1 MNGRRLQAIVA
12 VVLAG
17 LWGAALAFPHLR
29 GEVWFLDR
37 VEATTADLRTLMRG
51 VRTPPPAVVIV
62 AVDDAFVA
70 QEGKYPVSRAT
81 LARIVDA
88 IGALS
93 PKAVAL
99 DILLLDAGDEGD
111 DAALAGALARNRSV
125 IAGAAAFDQDRQRLG
140 PDSGGA
146 LARVPVA
153 DRLVLPLDRFAQAAA
168 IGLVNVATDFGGTPR
183 LVPMIFRARD
193 RIEASFPLQ
202 AASIAADATPVF
214 EPGRVVLAGRA
225 IATDIGQRL
234 PISYY
239 GPRGTIETVGAGE
252 LLAGIGRERVAD
264 RIVVIGATVIGSGDV
279 FPTPF
284 DPVLPGVEVISTAI
298 TNLIAGDGLV
308 RDGRVRLA
316 DAALAV
322 VLPMI
327 LVALLAWRRSAL
339 GFAAIAA
346 VLVLWLAANL
356 MFFMQGVWL
365 SAALPLAAAAPPAI
379 AFGLVQIWLDRRRA
393 QRFAGQ
399 NELLRRFQA
408 PALRDW
414 LARDPGFLAQPVRQ
428 EAAIVFIDLS
438 GFTAFSEVASAAAMR
453 ELLDDFYRLV
463 EEVVQAHK
471 GVITNFMGDGAM
483 IVFGLPQPTPQDPAN
498 ALACA
503 TALAARARSW
513 LAAQPASFARRI
525 GIKLGAHCGS
535 IVASRLGGGSQQQIT
550 ATGDTVNV
558 ASRLMEVAAQNG
570 ADVALSGDLYRADGE
585 ALAGSGQLQGP
596 LQSPIRGRSGTMT
609 VWLWRV
615 TPELPAGA

>member
-1 MNGRRLQAIVA
+1 MSGRRLQAIVA

-17 LWGAALAFPHLR
+17 LWGAALGVPHMR
-29 GEVWFLDR
+29 GDVWFLDR
-37 VEATTADLRTLMRG
+37 VEAAMTDMRTIMRG
-51 VRTPPPAVVIV
+51 VRKPPSSVLIV
-62 AVDDAFVA
+62 AIDDEFVA

-88 IGALS
+88 VAEFS

-99 DILLLDAGDEGD
+99 DILLLDAGDEAD
-111 DAALAGALARNRSV
+111 DAALVDALARNRTV
-125 IAGAAAFDQDRQRLG
+125 IAGAAVFDADRQTLG
-140 PDSGGA
+140 PDSDGA

-153 DRLVLPLDRFAQAAA
+153 DRLVLPLDRFAGKAAV
-168 IGLVNVATDFGGTPR
+168 GLVNVATDFGGTPR
-183 LVPMIFRARD
+183 LVPMIFRTSD

-202 AASIAADATPVF
+202 AASIAIDVKPAF
-214 EPGRVVLAGRA
+214 EPGRVLVGDHA
-225 IATDIGQRL
+225 ILTDLGQRL

-239 GPRGTIETVGAGE
+239 GPRGTIETVSAAA
-252 LLAGIGRERVAD
+252 LLGGKVDRERLQD

-298 TNLIAGDGLV
+298 THLVANDGLI

-339 GFAAIAA
+339 GFVAIAA
-346 VLVLWLAANL
+346 VLALWLVANF
-356 MFFMQGVWL
+356 MFFTQGVWL
-365 SAALPLAAAAPPAI
+365 SAALPLAAAAPPVI
-379 AFGLVQIWLDRRRA
+379 VFGFSQIWLDRRRA

-414 LARDPGFLAQPVRQ
+414 LARDPGFLAEPVRQ

-463 EEVVQAHK
+463 EEEVQAHK

-483 IVFGLPQPTPQDPAN
+483 IVFGLPQPTPEDPAN

-503 TALAARARSW
+503 TALGAHARSW
-513 LAAQPASFARRI
+513 LAGQPASFAKRI

-558 ASRLMEVAAQNG
+558 ASRLMEVAAQHG
-570 ADVALSGDLYRADGE
+570 ADVALSGDLYRAAGD
-585 ALAGSGQLQGP
+585 ALPASGRLQGP
-596 LQSPIRGRSGTMT
+596 IESPIRGRSGMMT
-609 VWLWRV
+609 VWLWRD
-615 TPELPAGA
+615 G

>member
-1 MNGRRLQAIVA
+1 MSGRRLQAIVA

-17 LWGAALAFPHLR
+17 LCGVALAAPHMR
-29 GEVWFLDR
+29 GDVWFLDR
-37 VEATTADLRTLMRG
+37 VEAAMTDMRTIMRG
-51 VRTPPPAVVIV
+51 VRKPPSPVLIV
-62 AVDDAFVA
+62 AIDDEFVA
-70 QEGKYPVSRAT
+70 QEGKYPVGRAT

-88 IGALS
+88 VAEFS

-99 DILLLDAGDEGD
+99 DILLLDAGDEAD
-111 DAALAGALARNRSV
+111 DAALADALARNRSV
-125 IAGAAAFDQDRQRLG
+125 IAGAAVFDADRQTLG
-140 PDSGGA
+140 PDGDGA

-153 DRLVLPLDRFAQAAA
+153 DRLALPLDRFAQEAAV
-168 IGLVNVATDFGGTPR
+168 GLVNVATDFGGTPR
-183 LVPMIFRARD
+183 LVPMIFRTSD

-202 AASIAADATPVF
+202 AASIAMDVKPVF
-214 EPGRVVLAGRA
+214 EPGRIVLGDHVVS
-225 IATDIGQRL
+225 TDLGQRL

-239 GPRGTIETVGAGE
+239 GPRGTIETVSAAA
-252 LLAGIGRERVAD
+252 LLGGKVGRERVQD

-284 DPVLPGVEVISTAI
+284 DPVLPGVEVVSTAI
-298 TNLIAGDGLV
+298 THLVAGDGLV
-308 RDGRVRLA
+308 RNSRVRLA
-316 DAALAV
+316 DAALAI

-339 GFAAIAA
+339 SFVAIAA
-346 VLVLWLAANL
+346 VLALWLVANF
-356 MFFMQGVWL
+356 MFFTQGIWL
-365 SAALPLAAAAPPAI
+365 SGALPLAAAAPPVI
-379 AFGLVQIWLDRRRA
+379 VFGLAQIWLGRRRA

-414 LARDPGFLAQPVRQ
+414 LARDPGFLAEPVRQ

-463 EEVVQAHK
+463 EEDVQAHK

-483 IVFGLPQPTPQDPAN
+483 IVFGLPQPTPEDPAN

-503 TALAARARSW
+503 TALAAHARSW
-513 LAAQPASFARRI
+513 LAGQPASFAKRI

-558 ASRLMEVAAQNG
+558 ASRLMEVAAHNG
-570 ADVALSGDLYRADGE
+570 ADVALSGDLYRAAGE
-585 ALAGSGQLQGP
+585 ALPASGRLQGP
-596 LQSPIRGRSGTMT
+596 MESPIRGRSGMMT
-609 VWLWRV
+609 VWLWRD
-615 TPELPAGA
+615 G